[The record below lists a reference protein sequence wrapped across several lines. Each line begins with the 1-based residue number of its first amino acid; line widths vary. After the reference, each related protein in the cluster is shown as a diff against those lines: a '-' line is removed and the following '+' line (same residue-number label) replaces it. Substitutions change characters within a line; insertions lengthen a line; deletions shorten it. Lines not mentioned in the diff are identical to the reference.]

1 MPTPDVTVVYTNRP
15 NVTVECPLADC
26 TTRIPRDQTAWRAHF
41 ENDHGVSSSSWTTVA
56 VVSGGSA
63 GLIDDESGQRRYDY
77 GHVCY
82 GCGSTFAT
90 AAELTAHMT
99 DDHSA
104 S

>member
-1 MPTPDVTVVYTNRP
+1 MIARRAFPVT
-15 NVTVECPLADC
+15 
-26 TTRIPRDQTAWRAHF
+26 QTAWRRHF
-41 ENDHGVSSSSWTTVA
+41 ESEHGVSAASWTTVA
-56 VVSGGSA
+56 VTTAGA
-63 GLIDDESGQRRYDY
+63 PGLIDDGSGRPRYDY

-99 DDHSA
+99 DDHGA